1 MSWVMTIML
10 LTKPRSRN
18 STSVSATAF
27 WLETS
32 SADVIS
38 SAISSDGFSRVEMT
52 ITIRCFIP
60 PESSIG

>member
-1 MSWVMTIML
+1 ML
-10 LTKPRSRN
+10 LTKPWSRKL
-18 STSVSATAF
+18 TSVSATAR
-27 WLETS
+27 WVETS

-52 ITIRCFIP
+52 MTMRCFMP